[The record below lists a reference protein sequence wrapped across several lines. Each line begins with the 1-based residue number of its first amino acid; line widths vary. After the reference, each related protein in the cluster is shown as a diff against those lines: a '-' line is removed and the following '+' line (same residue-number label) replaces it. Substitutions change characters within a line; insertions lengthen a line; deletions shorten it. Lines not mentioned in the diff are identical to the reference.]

1 MVLLRV
7 VVVVKLIV
15 LSVFV
20 IVKVIC
26 LCRFNMSVSVRCG
39 CGDGGGSGGG
49 CDTGRRL
56 WRCCRVE
63 VGRLPMSVVDGVWM
77 SGRGGFGP
85 GCWL

>member
-20 IVKVIC
+20 IVNVIC
-26 LCRFNMSVSVRCG
+26 RCRLNTSVIVRCG
-39 CGDGGGSGGG
+39 AGAGAGGGV
-49 CDTGRRL
+49 DTGRRL

-63 VGRLPMSVVDGVWM
+63 FGRLPMIVVDGFWM
-77 SGRGGFGP
+77 SGSGGF
-85 GCWL
+85 W